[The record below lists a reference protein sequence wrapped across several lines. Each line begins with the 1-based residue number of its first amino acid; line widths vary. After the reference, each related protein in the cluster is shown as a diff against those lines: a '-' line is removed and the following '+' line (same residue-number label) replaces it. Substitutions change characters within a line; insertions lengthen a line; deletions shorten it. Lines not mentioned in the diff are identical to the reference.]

1 MQPHAWGA
9 CRPGRRKLRSALSP
23 AFLHGT
29 NPVGASL
36 LASSLRWLKS
46 SRDKLAPTGAI
57 ATSCMGCLPA
67 WAEKAA
73 ICLVSGIS
81 ARYKPRRSELARE
94 LFAAWLKSSRD
105 KLAPTG
111 AIAVLCMGCLP
122 AWAEKAAICLVSR
135 ISARHKPRRNELARE
150 LFAVVEKLARQARS
164 YRCNCNLLHGVPAG
178 LDGESCDLPCLRHF
192 CTVQTP

>member
-1 MQPHAWGA
+1 MVE
-9 CRPGRRKLRSALSP
+9 K
-23 AFLHGT
+23 
-29 NPVGASL
+29 
-36 LASSLRWLKS
+36 LAS
-46 SRDKLAPTGAI
+46 KLAPTGAI
-57 ATSCMGCLPA
+57 AVSCMGCLPA

-122 AWAEKAAICLVSR
+122 AWAEKAAICLVSG
-135 ISARHKPRRNELARE
+135 ISARHKSRRSE

-164 YRCNCNLLHGVPAG
+164 YRCNCSLMHGVPAG
-178 LDGESCDLPCLRHF
+178 LGGESCDLPCLPHF
-192 CTVQTP
+192 CTAQIP